1 MGRRGLPGTTRPPE
15 ACLPPSL
22 PGRPWGGSAAKCWG
36 RCMGGLSWE
45 KGRECVIPECEAGLL
60 GPGLPDGAPD
70 TFHRGGT
77 SSPCPHHPA
86 SGSRDLALAG
96 LGDYP
101 HSLCLWPGRASL
113 PLLSSHK
120 GQARRACCVRVSVAG
135 GSLTSFSP
143 AKPRGPRRVC
153 QRVGGHCPSSTGE
166 RHRGDSALGREG

>member
-1 MGRRGLPGTTRPPE
+1 MLPWHLQSFLKAGWFLLSLGERGWVCSQVCGATLSSRPR
-15 ACLPPSL
+15 L
-22 PGRPWGGSAAKCWG
+22 G
-36 RCMGGLSWE
+36 
-45 KGRECVIPECEAGLL
+45 ECAGVCDPECAVRCS
-60 GPGLPDGAPD
+60 GPGLPGRAPD
-70 TFHRGGT
+70 TLHWGGT
-77 SSPCPHHPA
+77 GSPCPHHPA
-86 SGSRDLALAG
+86 IGSRDLALAG

-153 QRVGGHCPSSTGE
+153 QLVGGHCSSFTGE
-166 RHRGDSALGREG
+166 RHRGDSAQGREG